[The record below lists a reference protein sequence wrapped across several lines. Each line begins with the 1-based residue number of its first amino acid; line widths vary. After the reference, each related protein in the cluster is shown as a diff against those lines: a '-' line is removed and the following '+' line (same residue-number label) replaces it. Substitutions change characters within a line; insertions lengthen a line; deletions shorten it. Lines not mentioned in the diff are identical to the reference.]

1 MTVTF
6 RDIKAD
12 VLARIMRGEWAPG
25 DNLPNEADLAQ
36 SYACARTTV
45 NRALRELAEEGYIDR
60 RRKAGTRV
68 RQSPL
73 RQARF
78 EIPLVR
84 REIEE
89 QGAAYRHALVERE
102 ISAAPD
108 WLRARMHL
116 NDAARVLHLICIHYA
131 DGNPYQHEDRWI
143 NLANLPQ
150 AAEADFAREG
160 PNEWLV
166 RTVPFSDVEISFSAR
181 SATEALAAHLACTPG
196 DALFRVERSTWF
208 GGAPVTYV
216 QLCHRPGHRMTTRY

>member
-6 RDIKAD
+6 REIKAD
-12 VLARIMRGEWAPG
+12 VLNRIMRGEWAPG
-25 DNLPNEADLAQ
+25 QNLPNEADLAQ

-45 NRALRELAEEGYIDR
+45 NRALRELADEGYIDR

-89 QGAAYRHALVERE
+89 QGSAYRLALVLRE
-102 ISAAPD
+102 ARAAPE
-108 WLRARMHL
+108 WLRARMGL
-116 NDAARVLHLICIHYA
+116 GAGAQVLHLVCLHHA
-131 DGNPYQHEDRWI
+131 DGRPYQHEDRWI

-150 AAEADFAREG
+150 AAEADFTREG

-166 RTVPFSDVEISFSAR
+166 RTVPFSDVEISFSAV
-181 SATEALAAHLACTPG
+181 SADAALAAALDCAAG
-196 DALFRVERSTWF
+196 EALFRVERSTWF